1 MPGCVC
7 ALLGLGVVKW
17 HEVASNSGNVH
28 FNWQILPANKNNPPF
43 YAQVQPDGTFCEYK
57 NGGPIGQSF
66 HLGKGETLTWIG
78 NEQYKS
84 ETGDWLR
91 WFYRTHYTINSNG
104 ELTAERESETFECL
118 HHGN

>member
-1 MPGCVC
+1 
-7 ALLGLGVVKW
+7 
-17 HEVASNSGNVH
+17 
-28 FNWQILPANKNNPPF
+28 
-43 YAQVQPDGTFCEYK
+43 
-57 NGGPIGQSF
+57 
-66 HLGKGETLTWIG
+66 LTWIG